1 MNQLK
6 IAVPTYNGALT
17 AHFGH
22 CEKFALIGVEDEKIV
37 TEEFITPPVHQPG
50 VYPKFLAE
58 QGVHVIIAG
67 GMGQRAQQL
76 FQQNNIRVCVGV
88 NNGSPRQ
95 LVEDYLKNRLA
106 TGQNLCD
113 H

>member
-1 MNQLK
+1 MRK
-6 IAVPTYNGALT
+6 RFAIPTENGKLC

-22 CEKFALIGVEDEKIV
+22 CEKFAIVETDNSSVVK
-37 TEEFITPPVHQPG
+37 EEYITPPVHQPG
-50 VYPKFLAE
+50 VYPQFLA
-58 QGVHVIIAG
+58 QHGVSVIISG

-76 FQQNNIRVCVGV
+76 FTQNRIEVCVGV
-88 NNGSPRQ
+88 TAETPIR
-95 LVEDYLKNRLA
+95 LVEQYLNGGLQ